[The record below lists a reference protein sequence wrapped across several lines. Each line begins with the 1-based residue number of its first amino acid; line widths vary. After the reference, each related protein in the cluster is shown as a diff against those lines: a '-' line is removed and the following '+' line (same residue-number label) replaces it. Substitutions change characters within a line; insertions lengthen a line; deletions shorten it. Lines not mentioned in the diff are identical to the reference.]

1 MFSLLRENTKIAFS
15 SIKTQLLRTILTVI
29 IIGVGIWALVGILAT
44 VKVLENTITGNF
56 SAMGTNT
63 FSISRYDFS
72 QQIRQNDRT
81 AKINPNIT
89 YPQAKSFQEKYHFPG
104 SAVSLSFTAAS
115 DIEVKYGSE
124 KTDPEISVLGV
135 DHNFMGNSGL
145 ETTSGRNFTTFDI
158 QNNNYVC
165 IVGSDFEKGL
175 LKDINPIGKTIS
187 IRGARFKVIG
197 VLKEQGSTFG
207 NRQDLRVLLPIQV
220 ARSLFTAPNINYD
233 IKV

>member
-1 MFSLLRENTKIAFS
+1 
-15 SIKTQLLRTILTVI
+15 
-29 IIGVGIWALVGILAT
+29 
-44 VKVLENTITGNF
+44 
-56 SAMGTNT
+56 

-115 DIEVKYGSE
+115 KIEVKYGSE

-233 IKV
+233 IKVKTQNKDMLDGSIDEATITMRRVRKLNPVEDNNFGIARSDELLQRLMSQI